1 MCVLLSYLVYLS
13 GFVLVQIALG
23 QVLGF
28 DPLLTSI
35 PLTFGLL
42 AADQL
47 IARGAVAETVYQS
60 LFPEYKKKI
69 IALEAGHFL
78 VAYLLG
84 MSLRGCIVNARDAM
98 KFPEIRGQAGT
109 IFYVGTRQQCLHYVK
124 SSCNLTILHFRISY
138 WKRRCLSQKLPA
150 PHLTGFRL
158 LSWQESQQRP

>member
-1 MCVLLSYLVYLS
+1 MLMSVYLIIVS
-13 GFVLVQIALG
+13 CIPVFVLIQIALG
-23 QVLGF
+23 QVLNF
-28 DPLLTSI
+28 DPLVTSI

-47 IARGAVAETVYQS
+47 IARGAVAETIYQR

-69 IALEAGHFL
+69 IAHEAGHFL

-109 IFYVGTRQQCLHYVK
+109 IFYVR
-124 SSCNLTILHFRISY
+124 TILLQYINLVRFS
-138 WKRRCLSQKLPA
+138 LLD
-150 PHLTGFRL
+150 LT
-158 LSWQESQQRP
+158 